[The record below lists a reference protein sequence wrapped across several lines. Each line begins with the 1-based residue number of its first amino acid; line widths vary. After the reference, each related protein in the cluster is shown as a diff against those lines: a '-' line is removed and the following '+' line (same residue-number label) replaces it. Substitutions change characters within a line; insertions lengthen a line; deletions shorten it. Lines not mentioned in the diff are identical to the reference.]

1 MVEQTITERRV
12 GKSPCY
18 KCQERHAGCH
28 AECEKY
34 AEWRAK
40 MTKSSEEH
48 MGAYLRD
55 KAADEFLINGGIK
68 ARDRKRKAQSKYR
81 RRHP

>member
-1 MVEQTITERRV
+1 MVVQTITERRV
-12 GKSPCY
+12 GKNPCY
-18 KCQERHAGCH
+18 KCPDRHAGCH

-34 AEWRAK
+34 AAWRRK
-40 MTKSSEEH
+40 MDESAAEH

-68 ARDRKRKAQSKYR
+68 ARDRKQKTQSKYR
-81 RRHP
+81 RRRQ